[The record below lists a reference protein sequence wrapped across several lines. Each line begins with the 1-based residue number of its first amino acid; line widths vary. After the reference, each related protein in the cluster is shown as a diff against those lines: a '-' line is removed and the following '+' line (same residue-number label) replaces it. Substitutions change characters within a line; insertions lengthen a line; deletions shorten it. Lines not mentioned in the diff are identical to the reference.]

1 MLAGDVVMS
10 GAVLESLQKSAKR
23 RGGTAT
29 AEESRRNN
37 ARWILLLPSVPSSDP
52 SARVKVW
59 RQLQGVGAVS
69 LKNSVYVLPN
79 REECIEAFQWVAR
92 ELVELGGQA
101 SLCEGRFFDRATDED
116 IERRF
121 IEARNAEFSEV
132 AEQVRALAKALKG
145 KRLAAEKIN
154 SLTLQAAKLRKRF
167 DEVLAVDYCH
177 ASGRE
182 AAEGLLTAAERALSD
197 LRDGNEPETIER
209 VARPNGATWVT
220 RSGVHIDRI
229 ASAWLIRRFIDP
241 AGTFKF
247 VPPKGYVPVPGELRF
262 DMYDAEFTH
271 IGDRCTFEV
280 LLARMG
286 LGDPAL
292 VAIGEIVHDID
303 LRDEKYA
310 RPETAGVAST
320 VTGICSEAR
329 DDLAR
334 IEAARWML
342 DGLYTFFSLRA
353 RRKERE

>member
-1 MLAGDVVMS
+1 MS
-10 GAVLESLQKSAKR
+10 TIASESLKSSSKERKSATVVP
-23 RGGTAT
+23 TAPT
-29 AEESRRNN
+29 APK
-37 ARWILLLPSVPSSDP
+37 ARWILLLPSVPTSDP

-59 RQLQGVGAVS
+59 RQLQGVGAVA

-79 REECIEAFQWVAR
+79 REDCIETFQWVAR
-92 ELVELGGQA
+92 ELAELGGQA
-101 SLCEGRFFDRATDED
+101 SLCEGQFFDGATDEE

-121 IEARNAEFSEV
+121 VEARNAEFSEV
-132 AEQVRALAKALKG
+132 AEQVRVVAKALKG
-145 KRLAAEKIN
+145 KRPSAQKVSSLAAQI
-154 SLTLQAAKLRKRF
+154 AKLRKRF
-167 DEVLAVDYCH
+167 DEVLAVDFCH

-197 LRDGNEPETIER
+197 VRGGTEPETIER
-209 VARPNGATWVT
+209 VERPAGATWVT
-220 RSGVHIDRI
+220 RSGVHIDRV
-229 ASAWLIRRFIDP
+229 ASGWLIQRFIDP

-247 VPPKGYVPVPGELRF
+247 VPAKGYVPEPGELRF

-286 LGDPAL
+286 INDPAL

-310 RPETAGVAST
+310 RPETIGVAST
-320 VTGICSEAR
+320 ITGICSGVR

-334 IEAARWML
+334 IEAAAAMFE
-342 DGLYTFFSLRA
+342 GLYTFFSLKA
-353 RRKERE
+353 RKKERE

>member
-1 MLAGDVVMS
+1 MS
-10 GAVLESLQKSAKR
+10 STATESLKKSSKE
-23 RGGTAT
+23 RGRQSPVEGPPKK
-29 AEESRRNN
+29 

-59 RQLQGVGAVS
+59 RQLQAVGAIA

-79 REECIEAFQWVAR
+79 REECIETFQWVAR
-92 ELVELGGQA
+92 ELAELGGQA
-101 SLCEGRFFDRATDED
+101 SLCEGQFVDGATDEE

-121 IEARNAEFSEV
+121 IEARDAEFSEV
-132 AEQVRALAKALKG
+132 AEQLRTVAKALKA
-145 KRLAAEKIN
+145 KRLAAEKLN
-154 SLTLQAAKLRKRF
+154 SLAVQTAKLRKRF
-167 DEVLAVDYCH
+167 DEILAVDFCH

-182 AAEGLLTAAERALSD
+182 AAEGLLTAVERALGD
-197 LRDGNEPETIER
+197 LRGGSEPETIER
-209 VARPNGATWVT
+209 VVRPTSATWVT

-241 AGTFKF
+241 AGKFKF
-247 VPPKGYVPVPGELRF
+247 VPAKGYVPEPGELRF
-262 DMYDAEFTH
+262 DMFDAEFTH

-286 LGDPAL
+286 LTDAAL
-292 VAIGEIVHDID
+292 VALGEIVHDID

-320 VTGICSEAR
+320 IAGICSGAR

-334 IEAARWML
+334 IEAATPL
-342 DGLYTFFSLRA
+342 FEGLHTFFSLKGRK
-353 RRKERE
+353 KERE